1 MRDLQNS
8 CQDHQL
14 SKDLGTIEFS
24 LRLFLYAVN
33 GLYLWVMLVNA
44 FTFLFQVGIKKMGLA
59 VKNEIKWRVV
69 HIPGPFCWPSRLCS
83 WSALWFSES
92 SQPHGSRPALCLLPH
107 QQPQGPPVK
116 TQVGR
121 VGGRRGREEKWE
133 YMYMYSWFPL
143 LYSRN

>member
-59 VKNEIKWRVV
+59 VKNEIK
-69 HIPGPFCWPSRLCS
+69 
-83 WSALWFSES
+83 
-92 SQPHGSRPALCLLPH
+92 
-107 QQPQGPPVK
+107 
-116 TQVGR
+116 
-121 VGGRRGREEKWE
+121 
-133 YMYMYSWFPL
+133 
-143 LYSRN
+143 